1 MLRSPLD
8 RPIGP
13 MLRFALRN
21 RINVITALVLRD
33 MRTRFGRSHLGYLLA
48 IMWPLSHLTVMV
60 GGMVY
65 MRRVSPLGG
74 DPVVFAVTGILP
86 YILCLYP
93 ARMMGYA
100 MELNRAL
107 LFFPVIRPMDII
119 VSRAIVELF
128 TASIVVLLVFS
139 IALVAGF
146 DLVPMDSHIL
156 VSGIMATVF
165 LSLSMGFFNNIA
177 LSISKAWNII
187 FVTLLI
193 SMYISSG
200 VVIPVAVLP
209 EEIQYIISFN
219 PLFHSV
225 EWLRSAYFEDSSYYM
240 LSKTYLLGVGL
251 AFMLLGL
258 MGERFLRGKMLVS

>member
-1 MLRSPLD
+1 
-8 RPIGP
+8 
-13 MLRFALRN
+13 
-21 RINVITALVLRD
+21 
-33 MRTRFGRSHLGYLLA
+33 
-48 IMWPLSHLTVMV
+48 
-60 GGMVY
+60 
-65 MRRVSPLGG
+65 
-74 DPVVFAVTGILP
+74 
-86 YILCLYP
+86 
-93 ARMMGYA
+93 
-100 MELNRAL
+100 
-107 LFFPVIRPMDII
+107 
-119 VSRAIVELF
+119 
-128 TASIVVLLVFS
+128 VVLLVFS

-258 MGERFLRGKMLVS
+258 MGERFLRGKMLAS